1 MNLVFIGHV
10 DAGKSTLCGRLLLD
24 LGEVSEADVKK
35 FEDEAIKNNRDSWW
49 LAYVM
54 DQNEEER

>member
-1 MNLVFIGHV
+1 
-10 DAGKSTLCGRLLLD
+10 LLLD
-24 LGEVSEADVKK
+24 LGEVSESDVKK
-35 FEDEAIKNNRDSWW
+35 FETEAIANNRDSWW